1 MLAEGAGYTNDP
13 AGVITIEASH
23 TKRLHLAKGTVYSD
37 SDCMKK
43 QEVICVS

>member
-13 AGVITIEASH
+13 AGVIALTASR
-23 TKRLHLAKGTVYSD
+23 TKRLHLAKGTVYSN

-43 QEVICVS
+43 QEVTCAS